1 MKRNVLIGLVAFGCY
16 VFFLVLQCPAAKVL
30 GWFKLPAG
38 LVLNGPS
45 GSLWQG
51 ELESLVWQGKTLRK
65 LSWRVP
71 FTSLLLFDPVLE
83 LSLADRDGLR
93 GQAEIGWKGKSL
105 RLRDVDLS
113 ADAEWVQSQ
122 VPYPVPFTSTG
133 TLRLQL
139 AELQVSQTGCEMAAG
154 QLQWRAAGLTS
165 PVGPVRLD
173 TVNSSL
179 SCEQG
184 KLVAKLKQASSQL
197 KLEGRGEWAFNG
209 QYRFQGSLQ
218 PGSELPSALQ
228 GGLNMLGKRDSQGA
242 VRLDYNGRF

>member
-93 GQAEIGWKGKSL
+93 ERRYCSRAWPGQDQR
-105 RLRDVDLS
+105 RLRGVRCHPARRDRRINRPS
-113 ADAEWVQSQ
+113 
-122 VPYPVPFTSTG
+122 
-133 TLRLQL
+133 
-139 AELQVSQTGCEMAAG
+139 
-154 QLQWRAAGLTS
+154 GL
-165 PVGPVRLD
+165 
-173 TVNSSL
+173 
-179 SCEQG
+179 C
-184 KLVAKLKQASSQL
+184 
-197 KLEGRGEWAFNG
+197 
-209 QYRFQGSLQ
+209 
-218 PGSELPSALQ
+218 
-228 GGLNMLGKRDSQGA
+228 
-242 VRLDYNGRF
+242 